1 MDSEIFEQKVKKLL
15 IDLGIDLKGIN
26 INTFAKL

>member
-1 MDSEIFEQKVKKLL
+1 MDSEKFEQRVKKLL

-26 INTFAKL
+26 INTFCEA